1 MSCVE
6 TRRLTPRL
14 VGLDLP
20 GDQEQA
26 VREHLTGC
34 GGCRREL
41 MLREPALA
49 MALLL
54 AGGPVSDTDDFFVSD
69 VMSSVR
75 QRQLERR
82 LTGRRRRWLA
92 VAAAALLAL
101 LGGTTALRHQWR
113 PGTVVAA
120 SARTT
125 VSEPAF
131 VEVDGPDVRLY
142 QLTSAS
148 REAVQVAFVV
158 DPHLEL

>member
-1 MSCVE
+1 
-6 TRRLTPRL
+6 
-14 VGLDLP
+14 
-20 GDQEQA
+20 
-26 VREHLTGC
+26 
-34 GGCRREL
+34 
-41 MLREPALA
+41 
-49 MALLL
+49 
-54 AGGPVSDTDDFFVSD
+54 
-69 VMSSVR
+69 
-75 QRQLERR
+75 LERR

-113 PGTVVAA
+113 PGAIVAA
-120 SARTT
+120 GARTT

-148 REAVQVAFVV
+148 RDAVQVAFVV